1 MKVLLVI
8 GYLLVIALI
17 VMFVPAIVRPFAD
30 YGDFST
36 YDAAQA
42 ILVALVLAFAV
53 GLFVYLIKEE
63 RSFLLQLFGW
73 GLLIRMVVSVAIFIF
88 HAQEFFGGDA
98 ITYDFYGY
106 AQMKAWQGDKFLEVI
121 SAHFNQ
127 GQASAWG
134 MVKMVAVVY
143 SVIGRNTLAIQFVN
157 SVIGAATAILVYS
170 CAKHVYQNARVAKIA
185 AMFVAFYPSL
195 VLWSAQGLKDAPIV
209 FCLVLAI
216 LASLRLGEKFSIAYA
231 AILVASLFAILSLRF
246 YVFYMIAVA
255 IGGGFVVGLQKIT
268 PTNFVRQF
276 VVLVL
281 VGVSLTYLGVTRSA
295 TSQFSRY
302 GNLEAVQRSRL
313 DLARAGSGFGQDVD
327 VSTTGGAISTIPI
340 GLIYLL
346 FAPFPW
352 QLVSLR
358 QSITLPEMVIW
369 WLSFPLLVLGIWY
382 SIRYRLRQI
391 APILIFT
398 SMLSLA
404 YSVFQG
410 NVGTA
415 YRQRA
420 QLLVFYFLFVAVGLV
435 LLKEKKEDRDRLRQ
449 AGS

>member
-53 GLFVYLIKEE
+53 GLFIYLIKEE

-73 GLLIRMVVSVAIFIF
+73 GVLVRMVVSVAIFIF

-121 SAHFNQ
+121 SNHFNQ

-157 SVIGAATAILVYS
+157 SVIGAATAILIYS

-185 AMFVAFYPSL
+185 AMLVAFFPSL

-216 LASLRLGEKFSIAYA
+216 LASQRLSEKFSIVYA

-276 VVLVL
+276 VVLIL
-281 VGVSLTYLGVTRSA
+281 VGMSLTYLGVTRSA
-295 TSQFSRY
+295 TSQFTRY

-313 DLARAGSGFGQDVD
+313 DLSRAGSGFGQDVD
-327 VSTTGGAISTIPI
+327 VSTTGGALSTIPI

-369 WLSFPLLVLGIWY
+369 WLSFPLLVLGVWY

-398 SMLSLA
+398 TMLSVA

-420 QLLVFYFLFVAVGLV
+420 QLLVFYFVFVAVGLV
-435 LLKEKKEDRDRLRQ
+435 LLKEKKEDRDRLR
-449 AGS
+449 